1 MRKGE
6 RLVKKLS
13 LQSIGNR
20 ARTMDTPQPQGVT
33 QLLLAWRNGDR
44 EALDQLMP
52 LVYEELRQMARHYLS
67 NKRDGHTLQT
77 TALVNEAYLRL
88 VNLRAIEWQ
97 DRAHFFS
104 VAATLM
110 RRVLVDF
117 ARSRNYQKRG
127 GGVRQESLTDADGM
141 MQQERHNLEDI
152 LAVNEALEKLTQQDE
167 RCGKVVELRFFG
179 GLTNVEI
186 GEVLGVTDRT
196 VKKDWSFAKM

>member
-1 MRKGE
+1 
-6 RLVKKLS
+6 
-13 LQSIGNR
+13 
-20 ARTMDTPQPQGVT
+20 MDTPQPQGVT

-127 GGVRQESLTDADGM
+127 GGAQQESLTNVGVLLR
-141 MQQERHNLEDI
+141 QERHNHEDI